1 MRVVLVSAT
10 ATRESSS
17 GILFDVIRHF
27 WLNGLKESGKLSVS
41 NPEQTAS
48 PAKTTD
54 GETDV
59 EREVRFAV
67 VMYGGVSLAIYING
81 VAQEL
86 LDMVRATATVPTEDT
101 RDKEDKKWEALDK
114 DALPGAMGVYRKLG
128 QYLGIADKQE
138 RAERFRQQSISNTDA
153 IRTRLIVDIISGTSA
168 GGINGVF
175 LAKALAR
182 DQGMTGLKQLWL
194 SEGDLGKLLNDR
206 RSMKGVRGFNL
217 KQPQESLL
225 NSQRMYYKL
234 LEALD
239 RMDDPKKRRAESEDS
254 PLVRELDLFITTTDL
269 DGIPLPIGLFDKIVY
284 ERRYKN
290 VFHFRYATEAA
301 TGIYRDDFKKQHDPF
316 LAFAAR
322 CTSSFPFA
330 FSPMR
335 LCDITDVA
343 EAYNADPPYADQ
355 SAKTPQWDGF
365 FSDYMR
371 NGLFDLDLAAR
382 QKPTTGEL
390 PGPQTT
396 QGKLA
401 SAKTDLRE
409 SFRKRSFGDGGYLD
423 NKPFSYAT
431 SMLTRRHADCAVD
444 RKLLYVE
451 PSPEHPELT
460 RQQVDPPD
468 FAENVRAAVL
478 DLPRQETIRE
488 DIDRVY
494 ERNALLQRVSILA
507 KEVDADIQVKKIK
520 PLSHEEFAEKGLNE
534 MIEQYG
540 VTYGAYHRLKVAEIT
555 TLLSELIARAA
566 GHDPSSDATV
576 AIRELV
582 SAWRLDFY
590 HPLMP
595 AERKPGE
602 RKDPN
607 GEDKKAENEFL
618 LEFDIQYDLRRQAF
632 LNRRINQL
640 SRLDDAARGLLKA
653 ASESDKWPTTVN
665 VEVVF
670 VNAEREEFQ
679 KELNRIK
686 KDEVAPSLKNARS
699 AQEKLLNR
707 NSDIGEKLYQAI
719 GHLRIGWPNLEDIL
733 NCDAGAAR
741 ETKAREILMDEDCRR
756 DSALS
761 ELAKIIAAGFGA
773 KRTPNEKRPT
783 SSAAG
788 VLAARACIDHYR
800 RNFVLY
806 DLVTYPVQYGTGA
819 GEASVIDVFRVSPE
833 DAGML
838 MKEPADKSE
847 GAKLAGRTL
856 MSFGAFLDESWR
868 RNDMLWGR
876 LDGAERIISALLPN
890 KDEEMLR
897 KELIKEAHR
906 RIITQEINEK
916 NTDAVCRLLSN
927 ALAHRHTQED
937 NGQELI
943 AFVDSLRDRF
953 SPTQRENLDAAQKLD
968 RNQPPRRSL
977 DYISRSTNITG
988 NMISG
993 LADKYRIDSAR
1004 RFGARMA
1011 WLGTVLWNL
1020 VAVAVPESL
1029 PSLFFRHWLRLLYF
1043 FAFALI
1049 AVGIFVNNNVKFAGW
1064 QVLGIVVVIHLVVSG
1079 MESYIRGGR
1088 FLRLLKAA
1096 AIFVVLTLVLLGVL
1110 SLVERYGGVSLS
1122 WVSELT
1128 LAGVIALVGSLLLS
1142 RSRRESPR

>member
-1 MRVVLVSAT
+1 LP
-10 ATRESSS
+10 E
-17 GILFDVIRHF
+17 
-27 WLNGLKESGKLSVS
+27 WLKESGRLSVS

-48 PAKTTD
+48 PGKTTEGD
-54 GETDV
+54 TDV
-59 EREVRFAV
+59 DREVRFAV

-86 LDMVRATATVPTEDT
+86 LDMVRSTATVPSEDT
-101 RDKEDKKWEALDK
+101 RDKEDKKWEPLVK

-128 QYLGIADKQE
+128 QYLGIADEQE
-138 RAERFRQQSISNTDA
+138 RLNRFRQQSISNTDA

-194 SEGDLGKLLNDR
+194 SEGDLGKLLNDK
-206 RSMKGVRGFNL
+206 RSMKGVRGFDL
-217 KQPQESLL
+217 KPQESLL

-239 RMDDPKKRRAESEDS
+239 RMDEAKNKRAETEDS

-269 DGIPLPIGLFDKIVY
+269 DGIPLPIGLFDKVVY

-343 EAYNADPPYADQ
+343 KAYNADPPYADQ
-355 SAKTPQWDGF
+355 SATTPEWDRF

-390 PGPQTT
+390 PGTGTT
-396 QGKLA
+396 EEKLA
-401 SAKTDLRE
+401 AAKIELRE

-431 SMLTRRHADCAVD
+431 SMLTRRQADCAVD

-451 PSPEHPELT
+451 PSPQHPELN
-460 RQQVDPPD
+460 RQRADPPD

-478 DLPRQETIRE
+478 DLPREETIRE

-507 KEVDADIQVKKIK
+507 KEVDADIQIKKIK
-520 PLSHEEFAEKGLNE
+520 PLTHEEFTEKGLNE

-555 TLLSELIARAA
+555 RLLSELIARAA

-582 SAWRLDFY
+582 SAWRRAFY
-590 HPLMP
+590 HPLTP
-595 AERKPGE
+595 AQRKSAD

-607 GEDKKAENEFL
+607 GEDKKTENEFL
-618 LEFDIQYDLRRQAF
+618 LEFDIQYDLRRHAF

-640 SRLDDAARGLLKA
+640 SKLDEDARGLLSA

-665 VEVVF
+665 VEIVV
-670 VNAEREEFQ
+670 VDPQREEFQ
-679 KELNRIK
+679 TELNRLK
-686 KDEVAPSLKNARS
+686 KDEVAPALRNARS
-699 AQEKLLNR
+699 AGEKLLNR
-707 NSDIGEKLYQAI
+707 NSDIGEKFYRAI
-719 GHLRIGWPNLEDIL
+719 GELQIGWPDLEEIL

-741 ETKAREILMDEDCRR
+741 ETKAQKILEDCNRN
-756 DSALS
+756 SALS
-761 ELAKIIAAGFGA
+761 ELAKIIAAGFGER
-773 KRTPNEKRPT
+773 RTSHENRPA

-788 VLAARACIDHYR
+788 TLAARVCIDHYR

-819 GEASVIDVFRVSPE
+819 GEASVVDVFRVSPE
-833 DAGML
+833 DAEML
-838 MKEPADKSE
+838 MKEPAEKSE
-847 GAKLAGRTL
+847 GAKLAGRSL

-876 LDGAERIISALLPN
+876 LDGAERIISALLAN
-890 KDEEMLR
+890 KEDEELR

-906 RIITQEINEK
+906 GIITQEINEK

-937 NGQELI
+937 RGNELI

-953 SPTQRENLDAAQKLD
+953 SPTQGESLDAAQKLHRD
-968 RNQPPRRSL
+968 QPPRRSL
-977 DYISRSTNITG
+977 EYISRSTNIAG
-988 NMISG
+988 NMIYG
-993 LADKYRIDSAR
+993 LADKYRFGPAR

-1011 WLGTVLWNL
+1011 SLGTVLWNL

-1064 QVLGIVVVIHLVVSG
+1064 QVLGIIVVIHLVVSG

-1088 FLRLLKAA
+1088 FLKLLKAA

-1110 SLVERYGGVSLS
+1110 SLVERYGRVSLS
-1122 WVSELT
+1122 WPIELAV
-1128 LAGVIALVGSLLLS
+1128 AGGIALVGSFLLS
-1142 RSRRESPR
+1142 RARRDSTR

>member
-1 MRVVLVSAT
+1 MT
-10 ATRESSS
+10 T
-17 GILFDVIRHF
+17 
-27 WLNGLKESGKLSVS
+27 
-41 NPEQTAS
+41 PEETAS
-48 PAKTTD
+48 AAKTSD

-86 LDMVRATATVPTEDT
+86 LDMVRATATVPTEGT
-101 RDKEDKKWEALDK
+101 INTEDKKWEPLIK
-114 DALPGAMGVYRKLG
+114 DPLPGALGVYRKLG
-128 QYLGIADKQE
+128 QYLGVADKQE
-138 RAERFRQQSISNTDA
+138 RADRFRQQSISNTDP

-194 SEGDLGKLLNDR
+194 SEGDLGKLLNDK
-206 RSMKGVRGFNL
+206 RSMKGVRGFDL

-225 NSQRMYYKL
+225 NSKRMYYKL

-239 RMDDPKKRRAESEDS
+239 RMDEPTNRRAETKDS
-254 PLVRELDLFITTTDL
+254 PLVRELDLFITSTDL
-269 DGIPLPIGLFDKIVY
+269 DGIPLPIGLFDKVVY
-284 ERRYKN
+284 ERRHKN
-290 VFHFRYATEAA
+290 VFHFRYTTEAA
-301 TGIYRDDFKKQHDPF
+301 TGTYRDDFKKEYDPF

-330 FSPMR
+330 FAPMR
-335 LCDITDVA
+335 LCDITDIA
-343 EAYNADPPYADQ
+343 KAYNANPPYGDRSASTPEWDQ
-355 SAKTPQWDGF
+355 F
-365 FSDYMR
+365 FADYMR

-382 QKPTTGEL
+382 QKLATGQL
-390 PGPQTT
+390 PGTGT
-396 QGKLA
+396 IEEKLA
-401 SAKTDLRE
+401 AAKIDLRE

-431 SMLTRRHADCAVD
+431 SMLTRRHADRAVD

-494 ERNALLQRVSILA
+494 ERNALLQRVGILA
-507 KEVDADIQVKKIK
+507 KEVDADIEVKKIN
-520 PLSHEEFAEKGLNE
+520 PLRHEEFAENGLNE
-534 MIEQYG
+534 MIERYG
-540 VTYGAYHRLKVAEIT
+540 VAYGAYHRLKVADVT
-555 TLLSELIARAA
+555 ALLSELIARAA
-566 GHDPSSDATV
+566 GHDPASDATV
-576 AIRELV
+576 AIQELV
-582 SAWRLDFY
+582 RAWRRAFY

-595 AERKPGE
+595 AQRKPDE

-607 GEDKKAENEFL
+607 SEDKKTENEFL
-618 LEFDIQYDLRRQAF
+618 LEFDIRYDLRRHAF

-640 SRLDDAARGLLKA
+640 SKLDDDAQSLLRAATKT
-653 ASESDKWPTTVN
+653 DKWPAEID
-665 VEVVF
+665 VEDIVVDLQR
-670 VNAEREEFQ
+670 AQFQ

-686 KDEVAPSLKNARS
+686 KDEVAPALKNARF
-699 AQEKLLNR
+699 AQEKILDR
-707 NSDIGEKLYQAI
+707 NSDIGQRLYRAI
-719 GHLRIGWPNLEDIL
+719 GELRIGWPDLEEIL

-741 ETKAREILMDEDCRR
+741 ESKARGILMDQTRRR

-761 ELAKIIAAGFGA
+761 ELAKIIAAGFGER
-773 KRTPNEKRPT
+773 RTPHAQRIA

-819 GEASVIDVFRVSPE
+819 GEASIVDIFRVSPE

-847 GAKLAGRTL
+847 GSKLAGRAL

-876 LDGAERIISALLPN
+876 LDGAERIISALLPDRE
-890 KDEEMLR
+890 DEVLR
-897 KELIKEAHR
+897 QQLIKEAHQA
-906 RIITQEINEK
+906 IITQEIDEK

-927 ALAHRHTQED
+927 ALAHRDAQED
-937 NGQELI
+937 HGKELI
-943 AFVDSLRDRF
+943 TFVDSLRDRF
-953 SPTQRENLDAAQKLD
+953 SPAQRESLDAAKKMD

-988 NMISG
+988 NMLSG
-993 LADKYRIDSAR
+993 LADKYQIGPAK

-1011 WLGTVLWNL
+1011 WVGTVLWNL

-1049 AVGIFVNNNVKFAGW
+1049 AVGIFLNNDVKFAGW

-1079 MESYIRGGR
+1079 IESYIRGGR
-1088 FLRLLKAA
+1088 FLRLVKAA
-1096 AIFVVLTLVLLGVL
+1096 AVFVVLALIMFGVL
-1110 SLVERYGGVSLS
+1110 HLVSRFGHVSLN
-1122 WVSELT
+1122 WFSELA
-1128 LAGVIALVGSLLLS
+1128 LAGAIALGGSVLLS
-1142 RSRRESPR
+1142 RPPRHSPR